1 MQAARESQSALYV
14 ARQPILDEHGRVFGY
29 ELLYRGAAN
38 DTACVVRAGIAS
50 ASVITS
56 AVLGLGLETLTD
68 GRLAFLNVTAS
79 LVIDQIDALVGPN
92 DVVLELLETIEV
104 TEGLIKACRR
114 LQSSGYRLAL
124 DDFIPRSSTEALI
137 PHVSF
142 VKVDMLTT
150 SIADAASLAQRLRP
164 HNVTLIAEKVE
175 TREVYEQTRAAGYT
189 LFQGYYFCRPVI
201 HARAAIPAHQM
212 VYIRLLA
219 ALANP
224 ELGMLELEALVKQD
238 VSLTHRV
245 LRFVNSAAVPIKT
258 EVRTIHQALLLIGM
272 DPIRKWAS
280 VWCLAG
286 LNQGAT
292 PELTTIALVRART
305 CEIVAGR
312 ARHLDGS
319 ELFLVGLF
327 SLLDVMLGRT
337 MADALADLPLSTSS
351 AAALLGDQNAER
363 HALDAVIA
371 FERGVWEDASDA
383 ATRAS
388 VKAAIL
394 PEAYTMALQWT
405 RDVTRGGLLR

>member
-1 MQAARESQSALYV
+1 
-14 ARQPILDEHGRVFGY
+14 
-29 ELLYRGAAN
+29 
-38 DTACVVRAGIAS
+38 
-50 ASVITS
+50 
-56 AVLGLGLETLTD
+56 
-68 GRLAFLNVTAS
+68 
-79 LVIDQIDALVGPN
+79 
-92 DVVLELLETIEV
+92 
-104 TEGLIKACRR
+104 
-114 LQSSGYRLAL
+114 
-124 DDFIPRSSTEALI
+124 
-137 PHVSF
+137 
-142 VKVDMLTT
+142 
-150 SIADAASLAQRLRP
+150 
-164 HNVTLIAEKVE
+164 
-175 TREVYEQTRAAGYT
+175 
-189 LFQGYYFCRPVI
+189 
-201 HARAAIPAHQM
+201 M

-292 PELTTIALVRART
+292 PELTTIALGRART

-319 ELFLVGLF
+319 ELFVVGLF

-337 MADALADLPLSTSS
+337 MADALADLPLSASS

-363 HALDAVIA
+363 HVLDAVIA
-371 FERGVWEDASDA
+371 FERGAWEDASDA
-383 ATRAS
+383 ATRAG

-394 PEAYTMALQWT
+394 PEAYTMALQWA